1 MAAPLYVTQSG
12 RLWHAGLILIVTV
25 GLPARG
31 KTHISRALERYLRW
45 LGVKTRVYS
54 IGDYRRKV
62 LGGAENVPHDYFQTK
77 APRSEAT
84 NALRRRIKTE
94 LEDQIMD
101 FFAVQGGQVVIY
113 DANNGSI
120 AERKI
125 TSEKFGAKGVHV
137 IYLESLCDQEDIITA
152 NIRSVKLSSPD
163 YAGWDAEK
171 AVADYWERIRDQ
183 AAVYDTVTADEGPFI
198 KVMNVGERIEVN
210 RIEGYLQTR
219 CCFFLMNI
227 HTRPRTIYFARSGQS
242 LIEHSY
248 KADSDLSPAGWEYA
262 ERLKA
267 AVIARRKALR
277 EERKTKGEVLGDE
290 NPLLASVW
298 TSARRRAYHTAW
310 PFVHAGYKVVQKPIM
325 SEINPGVWDGLST
338 QEAMELY
345 PDEWSRFLDDP
356 YAHRAPRAESY
367 HDLSVRLE
375 SVIFEL
381 ERCQNDLLIIGHAS
395 VIRCLLAY
403 LVGLPPNEVP
413 AVEIARGDLVEITP
427 ASYGVISRAWHFWS
441 GEGRGDAYGENL
453 YENFAEATSGKGS
466 VLPDSGVNFAAD
478 ALNMEKEAEEEEGR
492 EKEKEKGRGGGGRE
506 AMIEAAMAVGKISEQ
521 AAANS
526 AAAAAAAADG
536 GSGGVGQGARGPG
549 KALRRWGS
557 EKGKG
562 RGLPGLSE
570 LNETDEAEE
579 SGEQNDEAAV
589 SEDEGRDSGKT
600 RSRASKWRNY

>member
-25 GLPARG
+25 GLPGKSRG

-77 APRSEAT
+77 SPRSEGT
-84 NALRRRIKTE
+84 NALRRRIRTE

-101 FFAVQGGQVVIY
+101 FYTVQGGQVVIY

-120 AERKI
+120 AERKA
-125 TSEKFGAKGVHV
+125 TYQKFESKGVHV
-137 IYLESLCDQEDIITA
+137 IFLESLCDRDDIITS

-183 AAVYDTVTADEGPFI
+183 AAYYDTVTESEGPYI
-198 KVMNVGERIEVN
+198 KVMNVGERIDVN

-227 HTRPRTIYFARSGQS
+227 HTRPRNIYFARSGQS
-242 LIEHSY
+242 FIEHSY

-277 EERKTKGEVLGDE
+277 EERKSKGETVGEE
-290 NPLLASVW
+290 NPLLIW

-310 PFVHAGYKVVQKPIM
+310 PFVQHGYKVVQKPIM

-338 QEAMELY
+338 QEAMDSY
-345 PDEWSRFLDDP
+345 PDEWQRFLADP

-381 ERCQNDLLIIGHAS
+381 ERCQDDLLIIGHAS

-427 ASYGVISRAWHFWS
+427 ASYGVISQAWHFWS
-441 GEGRGDAYGENL
+441 GEGRGNIYGENL
-453 YENFAEATSGKGS
+453 YENFAESTSGKGS

-478 ALNMEKEAEEEEGR
+478 ALNMEKEAVEEE
-492 EKEKEKGRGGGGRE
+492 EKEKEKE
-506 AMIEAAMAVGKISEQ
+506 QGKVAEV
-521 AAANS
+521 AAALGQV
-526 AAAAAAAADG
+526 AAQAG
-536 GSGGVGQGARGPG
+536 NNGGGVGQGARGPG
-549 KALRRWGS
+549 RALRRWGS
-557 EKGKG
+557 EKGRG
-562 RGLPGLSE
+562 RGLPGVSE
-570 LNETDEAEE
+570 MSEIEGEE
-579 SGEQNDEAAV
+579 QKRNDAAV
-589 SEDEGRDSGKT
+589 SDNEGQEGGAKRG
-600 RSRASKWRNY
+600 RAMSLLEI

>member
-77 APRSEAT
+77 TPRSEAT

-267 AVIARRKALR
+267 AVIARRKASR
-277 EERKTKGEVLGDE
+277 EERKTKGEVLGEE
-290 NPLLASVW
+290 NPLLVW

-310 PFVHAGYKVVQKPIM
+310 PFVHSGYKVVQKPIM

-345 PDEWSRFLDDP
+345 PDEWSRFLADP

-492 EKEKEKGRGGGGRE
+492 EKEKEKEKGRGGRE
-506 AMIEAAMAVGKISEQ
+506 AMMEAAMAVGKISEQ

-526 AAAAAAAADG
+526 AAAAEG
-536 GSGGVGQGARGPG
+536 GGGGGVGQGARGPG
-549 KALRRWGS
+549 KALKRWGS
-557 EKGKG
+557 ERGKG

-570 LNETDEAEE
+570 LNETEEAE
-579 SGEQNDEAAV
+579 EQNDEGAV
-589 SEDEGRDSGKT
+589 SESEGRDSGKT
-600 RSRASKWRNY
+600 RSRAMSLLEI

>member
-570 LNETDEAEE
+570 LNETEEAEE

-600 RSRASKWRNY
+600 RSRASEWRNY

>member
-62 LGGAENVPHDYFQTK
+62 LGGAKDVPHDYFQTK
-77 APRSEAT
+77 TPRSEAT
-84 NALRRRIKTE
+84 NALRRRIKAE

-101 FFAVQGGQVVIY
+101 FFTVQGGQVVIY
-113 DANNGSI
+113 DANNGSV
-120 AERKI
+120 AERKS
-125 TSEKFGAKGVHV
+125 TLEKFGNKGVHV

-183 AAVYDTVTADEGPFI
+183 TEVYDTVTADEGPFI

-227 HTRPRTIYFARSGQS
+227 HTRPRNIYFARSGQS

-267 AVIARRKALR
+267 AVIARRKAAR
-277 EERKTKGEVLGDE
+277 EERKAKGEVLGEE
-290 NPLLASVW
+290 NPLLIW

-310 PFVHAGYKVVQKPIM
+310 PFVHSGYKVVQKPIM

-345 PDEWSRFLDDP
+345 PDEWTRFLADP

-381 ERCQNDLLIIGHAS
+381 ERCQDDLLIIGHAS

-492 EKEKEKGRGGGGRE
+492 EKEERGEKV
-506 AMIEAAMAVGKISEQ
+506 MEAAKAVGKIAEQ
-521 AAANS
+521 AAANT
-526 AAAAAAAADG
+526 AAGAGVANSSGDG
-536 GSGGVGQGARGPG
+536 AGAGAGGVGQGARGPG

-557 EKGKG
+557 ERGKG

-570 LNETDEAEE
+570 LNETDEGEE
-579 SGEQNDEAAV
+579 NKDKDGGGVV
-589 SEDEGRDSGKT
+589 SEGEGEGRESGKT
-600 RSRASKWRNY
+600 RSRAMSLLEI

>member
-62 LGGAENVPHDYFQTK
+62 LGGAHNVPHDYFQTK
-77 APRSEAT
+77 TPRSEAT
-84 NALRRRIKTE
+84 NALRRRIKAE

-101 FFAVQGGQVVIY
+101 FFTQGGQVVIY
-113 DANNGSI
+113 DANNGSV

-125 TSEKFGAKGVHV
+125 TSEKFGNRGVHV

-227 HTRPRTIYFARSGQS
+227 HTRPRNIYFARSGQS

-267 AVIARRKALR
+267 AVIARRKAAR
-277 EERKTKGEVLGDE
+277 EERKAKGEVVGED
-290 NPLLASVW
+290 NPLLIW

-310 PFVHAGYKVVQKPIM
+310 PFVHSGYKVVQKPIM

-345 PDEWSRFLDDP
+345 PDEWSRFLADP

-381 ERCQNDLLIIGHAS
+381 ERCQDDLLIIGHAS

-441 GEGRGDAYGENL
+441 GEGRGDAYGGNL

-478 ALNMEKEAEEEEGR
+478 ALNMEKEAQEEEGR
-492 EKEKEKGRGGGGRE
+492 EKEERGEKV
-506 AMIEAAMAVGKISEQ
+506 IEAAKAVGKIAEQ
-521 AAANS
+521 AAANT
-526 AAAAAAAADG
+526 AAGAGAHGSSGGDG
-536 GSGGVGQGARGPG
+536 TAGGVGQGARGPG

-557 EKGKG
+557 ERGKEENK
-562 RGLPGLSE
+562 SKD
-570 LNETDEAEE
+570 DEAV
-579 SGEQNDEAAV
+579 AV
-589 SEDEGRDSGKT
+589 SEGEGRESGTT
-600 RSRASKWRNY
+600 RSRAMSLLEI